1 MTIYAIT
8 GTRRAAALY
17 YHKQCGTRLALR
29 LLKEIKKA
37 SNGLYIIESA
47 ATKKHSEYVA
57 NKVQFITAYQQGRL
71 GQRLGEGHAL
81 TISIIRS

>member
-8 GTRRAAALY
+8 GTRKAAALY
-17 YHKQCGTRLALR
+17 YQKEYGTALAF
-29 LLKEIKKA
+29 KKLQWLEKTQ
-37 SNGLYIIESA
+37 NGLYAIEQCKGLKAVKSL
-47 ATKKHSEYVA
+47 A